1 MVTFLVKYVPPFLV
15 GVLAVLLWNCHA
27 RADTVVTVTVTQSQ
41 SSSGGGSV
49 SRPVCDWTY
58 PSSCYV
64 PRTVI
69 VQRPYRKRK

>member
-1 MVTFLVKYVPPFLV
+1 MVKWWPIVWFIA
-15 GVLAVLLWNCHA
+15 AVLGALWGVWYSA

>member
-1 MVTFLVKYVPPFLV
+1 MVRKIIDAIGIIIL
-15 GVLAVLLWNCHA
+15 VLLVLMVA
-27 RADTVVTVTVTQSQ
+27 RCALADTVVTVTVTQSQ
-41 SSSGGGSV
+41 SSSGGSV

-58 PSSCYV
+58 PSSCYA